1 MTQAGL
7 PYVMKVKKG
16 SEQKGTVALY
26 TIKKID

>member
-7 PYVMKVKKG
+7 PYVLKIKRG
-16 SEQKGTVALY
+16 SEQKGIVTLY